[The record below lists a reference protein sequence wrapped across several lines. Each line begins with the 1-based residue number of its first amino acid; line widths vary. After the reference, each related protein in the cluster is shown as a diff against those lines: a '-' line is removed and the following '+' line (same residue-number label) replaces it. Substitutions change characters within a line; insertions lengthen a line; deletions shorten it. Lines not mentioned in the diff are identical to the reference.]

1 MGGDLS
7 IRRVH
12 SLPNHFSYKEKIP
25 CAAKKDGGGANNM
38 WKGKGSVADG
48 REGKESSILH
58 ADDTHTHTHTHTGFP
73 EKKNQRNSATFGCH
87 GQAPFFPFL
96 LLPLHFHPAS
106 IPPFP
111 LSCFEHIGL
120 GKRRRVGRETRGER
134 QQAFTKPI
142 QHTKIKLFYFVLLE
156 QNNAAFSSKFGKC
169 LFRLKKERG
178 ERGTVGREGG
188 RGGPS
193 ILC

>member
-12 SLPNHFSYKEKIP
+12 SLPNHFSSKEKIS
-25 CAAKKDGGGANNM
+25 CAAKKRWRRSQQHVG
-38 WKGKGSVADG
+38 GKGSVAVG

-58 ADDTHTHTHTHTGFP
+58 ADDTHTHTGFP
-73 EKKNQRNSATFGCH
+73 EKKTREILRRLAVMAKLPSF
-87 GQAPFFPFL
+87 PFFFFPSISIQPPSPLFPF
-96 LLPLHFHPAS
+96 
-106 IPPFP
+106 
-111 LSCFEHIGL
+111 
-120 GKRRRVGRETRGER
+120 RVSNILDWEKEGGWGER
-134 QQAFTKPI
+134 REGKDNKHLPNEFNIQQLNCFILCCLNKTN
-142 QHTKIKLFYFVLLE
+142 Y
-156 QNNAAFSSKFGKC
+156 AAFSSKFGKC
-169 LFRLKKERG
+169 LFRLKKGRG